1 MKVYAV
7 RMLSEPEKLE
17 RTCRGE
23 NSTGPSFLTS
33 GVKLA
38 PFTQSQKLF
47 RVMDHLPDEQYRGL
61 IWIIQI

>member
-7 RMLSEPEKLE
+7 RILSEPEKLE
-17 RTCRGE
+17 STCRGK
-23 NSTGPSFLTS
+23 NSIGPSFLTS
-33 GVKLA
+33 EVKLA

-47 RVMDHLPDEQYRGL
+47 GVMDHLSDEQYRGL